1 MVVDVDVD
9 VEFVVDEV
17 SVVVMSASPTL
28 ASVAA
33 IAKPHTAST
42 GGPRA
47 SRVAYYGGS
56 SYFPSQAVRGLFPL
70 QVWV

>member
-1 MVVDVDVD
+1 MVDVDVD
-9 VEFVVDEV
+9 VEFVVDV

-42 GGPRA
+42 GRPK
-47 SRVAYYGGS
+47 S
-56 SYFPSQAVRGLFPL
+56 FPSRLLRRFFIFPLQAVRGLFPL